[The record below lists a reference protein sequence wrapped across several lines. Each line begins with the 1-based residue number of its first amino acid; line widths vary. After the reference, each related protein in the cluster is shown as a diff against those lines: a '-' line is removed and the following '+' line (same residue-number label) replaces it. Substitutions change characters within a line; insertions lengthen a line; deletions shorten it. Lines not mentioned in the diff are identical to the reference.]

1 MKKHLFVIFIVI
13 STICILSSCIFD
25 DGHYDGIYREVETDI
40 KVSAKYAGAVE
51 NENPTAYLSKDCTI
65 KALDVPDYTFWYWEK
80 DGEKISEDAE
90 YTFTVESSGVYYAI
104 YKPKSEDE
112 VLINVICKDA
122 PNSIY
127 ILSDIKINGGGYYKK
142 GDKVSLFSD
151 DERAICTS
159 FNVNGVNSYDGP
171 QLDFTAEENI
181 TVSAEFNKYCE
192 IIIEENPIYKI
203 TSSTGKQISAP
214 EELVEFSYE
223 ILDDRYLAA
232 EWVITEKYY
241 TDSDS
246 DKTQSTYTSYCQQPD
261 TSIKTSIL
269 KGTRSVTV
277 SLNCTDEN
285 IIDTYPI
292 TVNSSDGSGA
302 TFITPSKI
310 ATVDGSGSYQLL
322 ITPNEDS
329 YIKNVFLISESTKSF
344 VEITGSHAYDIDN
357 VDYDSTAVYTVST
370 FEEDAVLR
378 IDTIKKENAA
388 VVRIISNDGY
398 IKSNP
403 FLSEEAYPTISPTT
417 MIVEKGKDYFYET
430 YRYKNLETIYR
441 HGYQFSSITDE
452 DGNFVSERMS
462 FVFSVEKDT
471 NYYINYEKQ
480 GIFRSNYDNKP
491 LEEFYFDFHLLP
503 DESGYEVRL
512 SPLTDALYP
521 ERLIEFAEVL
531 TIPSTY
537 CGKPVTKI
545 GDYGLSLYRRGGDE
559 NIYNM
564 PAVFYEIHVPSTVKY
579 IGEKA
584 FASWENT
591 KVVLDKDI
599 SLEYVAS
606 DAFWSPNDNIEVI
619 LSN

>member
-1 MKKHLFVIFIVI
+1 MKKYLFVIFIVI
-13 STICILSSCIFD
+13 STICILSSCLFD

-90 YTFTVESSGVYYAI
+90 YTFTVESAGVYYAI

-241 TDSDS
+241 TDYDS
-246 DKTQSTYTSYCQQPD
+246 DKLQSTYT
-261 TSIKTSIL
+261 
-269 KGTRSVTV
+269 V
-277 SLNCTDEN
+277 
-285 IIDTYPI
+285 
-292 TVNSSDGSGA
+292 
-302 TFITPSKI
+302 
-310 ATVDGSGSYQLL
+310 
-322 ITPNEDS
+322 
-329 YIKNVFLISESTKSF
+329 
-344 VEITGSHAYDIDN
+344 
-357 VDYDSTAVYTVST
+357 
-370 FEEDAVLR
+370 
-378 IDTIKKENAA
+378 
-388 VVRIISNDGY
+388 
-398 IKSNP
+398 
-403 FLSEEAYPTISPTT
+403 
-417 MIVEKGKDYFYET
+417 
-430 YRYKNLETIYR
+430 
-441 HGYQFSSITDE
+441 
-452 DGNFVSERMS
+452 
-462 FVFSVEKDT
+462 
-471 NYYINYEKQ
+471 
-480 GIFRSNYDNKP
+480 
-491 LEEFYFDFHLLP
+491 
-503 DESGYEVRL
+503 
-512 SPLTDALYP
+512 
-521 ERLIEFAEVL
+521 
-531 TIPSTY
+531 
-537 CGKPVTKI
+537 
-545 GDYGLSLYRRGGDE
+545 
-559 NIYNM
+559 
-564 PAVFYEIHVPSTVKY
+564 
-579 IGEKA
+579 
-584 FASWENT
+584 
-591 KVVLDKDI
+591 
-599 SLEYVAS
+599 
-606 DAFWSPNDNIEVI
+606 
-619 LSN
+619 